1 MHLRRL
7 LHTKVY
13 AKAEVQLVSRRGWGC
28 LNLEME
34 VPQRVESTARAQ
46 IRDPKEPVVVWPD
59 GGTL

>member
-1 MHLRRL
+1 M
-7 LHTKVY
+7 Y